1 MSVRTVVNVL
11 VASLDRFCA
20 VPFVGTL
27 TRLMAFAAQNISL
40 ELCIISTS
48 IVNATLQ
55 EMKKVNVSGGR
66 KPSLVL
72 PLGMSQLYLPKHR
85 NQSRVSMTR
94 FT

>member
-27 TRLMAFAAQNISL
+27 TKLMAFAAQNISL

-55 EMKKVNVSGGR
+55 EMKKVNVSGGH

-72 PLGMSQLYLPKHR
+72 ALGMSHLYLQKHR
-85 NQSRVSMTR
+85 NQLRVAMTR